1 MARPRHYH
9 DLTPEGPT
17 TDPASTD
24 APPAS
29 ELRPGRRVEVRNRY
43 DRRWTPGFEVVEV
56 LDDGYL
62 LRRLSDG
69 AMLPTTFSPEEVRRE
84 RRAGLWWA

>member
-1 MARPRHYH
+1 V
-9 DLTPEGPT
+9 TE
-17 TDPASTD
+17 
-24 APPAS
+24 APPAPDM
-29 ELRPGRRVEVRNRY
+29 RPGRRVEVRNRY

-69 AMLPTTFSPEEVRRE
+69 ATLPTTFSPEEVRRE